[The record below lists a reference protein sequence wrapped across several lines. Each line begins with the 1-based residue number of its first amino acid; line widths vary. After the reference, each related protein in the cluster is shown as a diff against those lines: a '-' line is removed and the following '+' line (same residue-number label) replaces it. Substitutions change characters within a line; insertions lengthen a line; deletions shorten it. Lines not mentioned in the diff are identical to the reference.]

1 MRAWWWPARCARTIK
16 PSLTRGCQGGRVP
29 TSRETFLTFVDMLA
43 AALDEPGVDG
53 QEMAKRM
60 YLSRSHLD
68 RILSAAAGEPPAR
81 LRRRILL
88 ERAAHR
94 LATTDL
100 GVLDVAIEAG
110 YSSNEAFTRAF
121 DRAFGAVPSVWRR
134 SPGPLRL
141 ETPNGVH
148 FHPPGGLLLP
158 ALSKGTS
165 MDLIATMTEHHLH
178 LVAQMIDAAT
188 QLSDDQLDAPIVLSV
203 EGIDAEP
210 TVRSLLSRLVGQLHM
225 WNCSVANEPYDFAV
239 ESHESLE
246 SMRLRLSEQGPIFL
260 DQLRRVVGSGR
271 LGETFVD
278 ATCQPP
284 RVFTHGAMI
293 AHVLTYAA
301 HRRTLVTGALA
312 SAGIDLEDDPLQWE
326 PLEA

>member
-1 MRAWWWPARCARTIK
+1 
-16 PSLTRGCQGGRVP
+16 VP
-29 TSRETFLTFVDMLA
+29 TSRETFVTFVDMLA
-43 AALDEPGVDG
+43 AAMDEPRVDG
-53 QEMAKRM
+53 LELAKRM
-60 YLSRSHLD
+60 HLSRSHLD

-88 ERAAHR
+88 ERAAYR
-94 LATTDL
+94 LATTDH
-100 GVLDVAIEAG
+100 GVLEVAIEAG

-121 DRAFGAVPSVWRR
+121 ERAFGAVPSVWRR
-134 SPGPLRL
+134 SPGPVRL
-141 ETPNGVH
+141 DTPNGVH

-158 ALSKGTS
+158 ALSQGTP
-165 MDLIATMTEHHLH
+165 MDLITTMTEHHLH
-178 LVAQMIDAAT
+178 LVAQMIDAAA

-203 EGIDAEP
+203 EGIDDEP

-225 WNCSVANEPYDFAV
+225 WNCSVANQPYEFDV

-246 SMRLRLSEQGPIFL
+246 SMRSRLSEHGPRFL
-260 DQLRRVVGSGR
+260 DQLRQVIGNGR
-271 LGETFVD
+271 IEETFVD

-284 RVFTHGAMI
+284 RVFTQGAMI